1 MAFKQLD
8 LFVASAVDISP
19 KAQQELMQRC
29 WFSLSTN
36 LRTTPIKHE
45 YVDADGEE
53 SWVEI
58 KGTPEAGIATIWDQD
73 VIIFIIAQYMHA
85 LNQGMPTSPRFS
97 FTGYD
102 YLQFV
107 GKQKLGG
114 KDYADLWARLLRLQT
129 TNILTNIR
137 QGDDRDKRTFSW
149 LSEAKQTTDND
160 TGKHRGFEVVLP
172 EWLYESVIQK
182 QMVLTLDDKYFKIRG
197 GLERWLYLFA
207 RKSSGHQTG
216 GWTES
221 VQSLHKK
228 SGSTATLAEFRRQL
242 KKIVTRDQLLGY
254 ETSFET
260 KGKYDADAVWFG
272 STRPMT
278 QLANEG
284 RMTKGPKKWRRKISE
299 SPWRD

>member
-29 WFSLSTN
+29 WFSLNTN

-45 YVDADGEE
+45 YIDADGEK

-58 KGTPEAGIATIWDQD
+58 TGTKESGIATIHDQD

-85 LNQGMPTSPRFS
+85 LNNGMDISRRFS

-107 GKQKLGG
+107 GKKKLGG
-114 KDYADLWARLLRLQT
+114 KDYSDLWKRLLRLKT
-129 TNILTNIR
+129 TNIITNIR
-137 QGDDRDKRTFSW
+137 QGNSRTNHTFSW
-149 LSEAKQTTDND
+149 LSEAKQTTDKD

-172 EWLYESVIQK
+172 EWLYDSVIQK
-182 QMVLTLDDKYFKIRG
+182 QMVLTLDDHYFKIRG

-207 RKSSGHQTG
+207 RKASGYQTG

-221 VQSLHKK
+221 IQSLYKK
-228 SGSTATLAEFRRQL
+228 SGSTANLSVFKGQL
-242 KKIVTRDQLLGY
+242 KKIVQRNELLGY
-254 ETSFET
+254 ETRWET
-260 KGKYDADAVWFG
+260 KGKYDAEAIWFG
-272 STRPMT
+272 STRHMT
-278 QLANEG
+278 QLSNEG
-284 RMTKGPKKWRRKISE
+284 RTTRGPEKWRRKISE
-299 SPWRD
+299 RPW

>member
-29 WFSLSTN
+29 WFSLNTN
-36 LRTTPIKHE
+36 LRTAPIKHK
-45 YVDADGEE
+45 YTDGDGEE

-58 KGTPEAGIATIWDQD
+58 TGTAEAGIATIHDQD
-73 VIIFIIAQYMHA
+73 LIIYIIGQIMHS
-85 LNQGMPTSPRFS
+85 LNNGLETGRRFQ

-102 YLQFV
+102 YFHFV
-107 GKQKLGG
+107 GKKNFGG
-114 KDYADLWARLLRLQT
+114 KDYTELWKRLIRLQST
-129 TNILTNIR
+129 SILTNIR
-137 QGDDRDKRTFSW
+137 QAGNDRSNEAFSW
-149 LSEAKQTTDND
+149 LNEVKQTTDKD

-172 EWLYESVIQK
+172 DWLYDSVIQK

-207 RKSSGHQTG
+207 RKASGHQTG

-221 VQSLHKK
+221 IQSLHKK
-228 SGSTATLAEFRRQL
+228 SGSTATLPVFKAQL
-242 KKIVTRDQLLGY
+242 KKIVQRNELLGY
-254 ETSFET
+254 ETKWET
-260 KGKYDADAVWFG
+260 KGKYDADAIWFG
-272 STRPMT
+272 STRHMT

-284 RMTKGPKKWRRKISE
+284 RTTKGPKKWRRKISE
-299 SPWRD
+299 RPW

>member
-29 WFSLSTN
+29 WFSLNTN

-45 YVDADGEE
+45 YTDADGEK

-58 KGTPEAGIATIWDQD
+58 KGTPEAGIATIYDQD

-85 LNQGMPTSPRFS
+85 LNHGMPTSRRFS

-114 KDYADLWARLLRLQT
+114 KDYNDLWKRLLRLKS

-137 QGDDRDKRTFSW
+137 QGNSRTHHTFSW
-149 LSEAKQTTDND
+149 LSEAKQTKDND

-207 RKSSGHQTG
+207 RKSSGHQVG
-216 GWTES
+216 GWTEGLE
-221 VQSLHKK
+221 SLHKK
-228 SGSTATLAEFRRQL
+228 SGSTATLSEFRRQI
-242 KKIVTRDQLLGY
+242 KKIVNKNQLLGY
-254 ETSFET
+254 DISLES
-260 KGKYDADAVWFG
+260 KGKYNSDAVWFG
-272 STRPMT
+272 STRPLT

-284 RMTKGPKKWRRKISE
+284 RTTKGPKKWRRTIGQK
-299 SPWRD
+299 PF